1 MAPINQLGYG
11 QTGLNFTK
19 ELSKLC
25 NLSLFP
31 IGQPT
36 VTNKE
41 DHSAVFVAMSN
52 ESWNA
57 KAPCVKI
64 WHQHDM
70 AQRIGSGRMI
80 GFPIFELD
88 TFSAR
93 EIHHLNSC
101 DELMVCS
108 QWAKDIVMDQ
118 CPPISYRGVPI
129 EEFADKSRVHVVPLG
144 VDNVLFKPAKSTNQ
158 KTVFFNCGKWE
169 VRKGHDFLISV
180 WDNFCSRPEVDA
192 DDVELWMMCDNPFLN
207 EEEKNRWE
215 NLYKR
220 NDIRLLPRVEK
231 HEEVYN
237 VMKEVDCG
245 VFPSR
250 AEGWNLEALELLS
263 CGKQLII
270 TNYSA
275 HTEFCNKDNSY
286 LVEVTDTEPAFDG
299 KWFFRQGNWA
309 KIGYS
314 EMLRFVDSMVDVYK
328 RKKLGEDITN
338 NAGIETAQ
346 QFTWKNAAERM
357 LKCL

>member
-19 ELSKLC
+19 ELSKIC
-25 NLSLFP
+25 DLSLFP

-41 DHSAVFVAMSN
+41 DHSVVLGAMSGD
-52 ESWNA
+52 SWEA
-57 KAPCVKI
+57 KSPCVKI
-64 WHQHDM
+64 WHQNDM

-88 TFSAR
+88 TFSDL
-93 EIHHLNSC
+93 EKHHLSSC

-108 QWAKDIVMDQ
+108 SWAKNI
-118 CPPISYRGVPI
+118 CLNNISAKWSDPKYWHQNRI
-129 EEFADKSRVHVVPLG
+129 NIVPLG
-144 VDNVLFKPAKSTNQ
+144 VDNVLFKPAKSTTE

-169 VRKGHDFLISV
+169 IRKGHDFLISV
-180 WDNFCSRPEVDA
+180 WDNFCSRPEVDI
-192 DDVELWMMCDNPFLN
+192 DDVELWMMCDNPFLQDQ
-207 EEEKNRWE
+207 EKQSWE

-220 NDIRLLPRVEK
+220 SNIRLLPRVEK

-309 KIGYS
+309 KIGSS

-328 RKKLGEDITN
+328 RKKMGEDITN

-346 QFTWKNAAERM
+346 KFTWKNAAEKM
-357 LKCL
+357 LKCF